1 VPGFGGGGFG
11 FTSDSGMRGFAAM
24 GSAGGLGNPA
34 ASWSSPGALGESAE
48 DYLDDEERER
58 V

>member
-1 VPGFGGGGFG
+1 
-11 FTSDSGMRGFAAM
+11 MRGFAAM
-24 GSAGGLGNPA
+24 GSAGGLENPA
-34 ASWSSPGALGESAE
+34 ASWSNPGAFGESAE